1 LVVVVQAQVVRVWV
15 LHLTVVVVNTM
26 VRISHMEWTEREVV
40 AAVPRTVLITKE
52 ATAAPALS

>member
-1 LVVVVQAQVVRVWV
+1 MQAQVELLRGMHLMVVVVD
-15 LHLTVVVVNTM
+15 TM

-40 AAVPRTVLITKE
+40 AAVVGAMVVTKK

>member
-1 LVVVVQAQVVRVWV
+1 MVVQAQVELLRGM
-15 LHLTVVVVNTM
+15 HLMVVVVDTM

-40 AAVPRTVLITKE
+40 AAVVGAMVVTKK